1 MQNAAALEA
10 GASPKPAFF
19 VKSSSGR
26 QREIERV
33 C

>member
-1 MQNAAALEA
+1 MQNTAGLEA

-19 VKSSSGR
+19 IKCPARR

-33 C
+33 S

>member
-1 MQNAAALEA
+1 MQNEAGLEA

-19 VKSSSGR
+19 IKSPSGR

-33 C
+33 S